1 MRAVFLIA
9 ITLIFLSCQR
19 DEFKDME
26 ITDGEK
32 SPGSTVSSG
41 DDGTTSSNRL
51 SSQVIGE
58 LQSNLNSSSSQRSS
72 LKSAPPVSSSL
83 TSSQI
88 AVVIDA
94 ANQAVSES
102 GLSDSENLI
111 ALLPKIIE
119 GSQGSLKSL
128 GLSGP
133 ETVKVVQ
140 VVVFSMT
147 QSLNGRESYLPS
159 SSADS
164 GSSPLQTAISKVA
177 KTSISR
183 LDEAGI
189 SPSEISNASSSLV
202 GTMVKPG

>member
-1 MRAVFLIA
+1 MDSA
-9 ITLIFLSCQR
+9 ILKTY
-19 DEFKDME
+19 
-26 ITDGEK
+26 
-32 SPGSTVSSG
+32 SPAS
-41 DDGTTSSNRL
+41 
-51 SSQVIGE
+51 
-58 LQSNLNSSSSQRSS
+58 
-72 LKSAPPVSSSL
+72 
-83 TSSQI
+83 
-88 AVVIDA
+88 
-94 ANQAVSES
+94 
-102 GLSDSENLI
+102 
-111 ALLPKIIE
+111 KIIE

-189 SPSEISNASSSLV
+189 SPSDISNASSSLSAQWSEAWMREGLKASELSGAVETITSGATSALGDIDGIGV
-202 GTMVKPG
+202 GDLSSVIEGGPQAPQAPLVTSVSRDTRQITSASLLRR